1 MEESVSGRLTAER
14 AHLSVSLFK
23 DTDGVHGILVGRL
36 ELRVGGGLTLEVHL
50 SEHVE
55 RRLLTSTSSTGA
67 RLVLQRPCKLPSV
80 FVAAESERLTV
91 LNIMLASISHASRRV
106 TDMAGSDDFVLAI
119 PDKAVEWQQ
128 TS

>member
-55 RRLLTSTSSTGA
+55 SRLLTSTTSAGA
-67 RLVLQRPCKLPSV
+67 RLVLQRSSKLPSILV
-80 FVAAESERLTV
+80 TAETERLTV
-91 LNIMLASISHASRRV
+91 LIRDVSIDISLFTR
-106 TDMAGSDDFVLAI
+106 G
-119 PDKAVEWQQ
+119 
-128 TS
+128 